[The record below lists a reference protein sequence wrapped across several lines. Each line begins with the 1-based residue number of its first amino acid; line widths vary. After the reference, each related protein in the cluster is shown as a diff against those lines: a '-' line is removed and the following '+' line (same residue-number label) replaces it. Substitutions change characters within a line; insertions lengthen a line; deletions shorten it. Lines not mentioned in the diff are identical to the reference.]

1 MTSKFSRGSQH
12 GISKAKKGEEAID
25 VGGGGSSWPDE
36 VCQSNQGE
44 EGFGA
49 GRVTG

>member
-1 MTSKFSRGSQH
+1 MNMSRGSQH

-36 VCQSNQGE
+36 VCQSPTRVKRALEQE
-44 EGFGA
+44 E
-49 GRVTG
+49 